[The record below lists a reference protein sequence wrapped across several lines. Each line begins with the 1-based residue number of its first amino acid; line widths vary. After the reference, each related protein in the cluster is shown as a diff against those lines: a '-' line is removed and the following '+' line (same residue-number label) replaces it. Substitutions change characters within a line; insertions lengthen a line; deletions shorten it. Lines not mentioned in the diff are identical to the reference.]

1 LINSSSGIEYFF
13 NIVVF
18 EDAFVGDD
26 HTRRIERRFIFE
38 FCFRINSS
46 LLLLDDKD
54 KFELLAD
61 NNEHGDEEEDDSSK
75 AIDL

>member
-1 LINSSSGIEYFF
+1 MINSSSGIDYFC

-18 EDAFVGDD
+18 EDAFVGDND
-26 HTRRIERRFIFE
+26 KRRIERRFIFE
-38 FCFRINSS
+38 FRFTINSS
-46 LLLLDDKD
+46 ILLLHDKD

-61 NNEHGDEEEDDSSK
+61 NNEHGGDEEDDSSK